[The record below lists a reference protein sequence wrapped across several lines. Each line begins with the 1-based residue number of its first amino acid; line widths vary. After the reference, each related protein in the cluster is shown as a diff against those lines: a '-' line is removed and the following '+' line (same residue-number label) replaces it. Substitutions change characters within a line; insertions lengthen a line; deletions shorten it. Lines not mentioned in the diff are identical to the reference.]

1 MILSNKNYVQ
11 IKTIEITSARE
22 IEKKHYISHFLL
34 STLSTQEAITI
45 VASLIIFQFSLYD
58 FNIHEY
64 IGNNL
69 GFIL

>member
-11 IKTIEITSARE
+11 IKTIEITSTRA
-22 IEKKHYISHFLL
+22 IEKKHYISRFLS
-34 STLSTQEAITI
+34 STLSTQESITI